1 MRGEFSVKRRSMHY
15 NGPIVRPQTDAD
27 SLFIEVTV
35 GCTHNSCT
43 FCNFY
48 KGYPFS
54 IAPLEQIEADLKE
67 ARQMRPWAKKI
78 WANGG
83 NPYALSTDR
92 LAAVAKLIKQYFPQ
106 SRISTYARVDDLTR
120 KSADEMKYLKELG
133 FEDLVVGFETG
144 DDEILK
150 AVNKGYTVA
159 DILSGCKKLE
169 EAGVD
174 YRMIFLGGLA
184 GKGKCEESAKKTAA
198 LLNQLHPYLL
208 YLNSVSIMPG
218 TKLYEDWKQGVFQES
233 GEREL
238 VKELISLLEHMENEI
253 AVFAAPNTTPFSF
266 FVNLQE
272 NKHKLLCE
280 MQNYLCTI
288 DKNEEKRAAI
298 NRHRKSNI

>member
-1 MRGEFSVKRRSMHY
+1 MHY

-48 KGYPFS
+48 HGFPFS
-54 IAPLEQIEADLKE
+54 VAPLEQIEADLKE
-67 ARQMRPWAKKI
+67 AHRKYPWAKKI

-83 NPYALSTDR
+83 NPYALSTEK
-92 LAAVAKLIKQYFPQ
+92 LAAIAKLIKKYFPR

-120 KSADEMKYLKELG
+120 KSVDEMTYLKELG
-133 FEDLVVGFETG
+133 FEDLVVGFECG
-144 DDEILK
+144 DDEILRN
-150 AVNKGYTVA
+150 VNKGYTVA

-169 EAGVD
+169 QAGVD

-208 YLNSVSIMPG
+208 YLNSVSILPG
-218 TKLYEDWKQGVFQES
+218 TKLYDDWKNGRFQEA
-233 GEREL
+233 GEGEL
-238 VKELISLLEHMENEI
+238 VQELIALLEHMENDI

-266 FVNLQE
+266 FVDLQP
-272 NKHKLLCE
+272 NKCEILKYMSEYVDSIDEKKEKLAS
-280 MQNYLCTI
+280 
-288 DKNEEKRAAI
+288 K
-298 NRHRKSNI
+298 NRHRKSNV

>member
-1 MRGEFSVKRRSMHY
+1 MTFH
-15 NGPIVRPQTDAD
+15 GPIVRPQTDAD

-67 ARQMRPWAKKI
+67 ASRVHPHTRKI

-83 NPYALSTDR
+83 NPYALSTDK
-92 LAAVAKLIKQYFPQ
+92 LAAVAKLIRNYFPE

-120 KSADEMKYLKELG
+120 KSVEDMKYLRELG
-133 FEDLVVGFETG
+133 FADLVVGFECG
-144 DDEILK
+144 DDGILK
-150 AVNKGYTVA
+150 NVNKGYTVA

-184 GKGKCEESAKKTAA
+184 GKGHCVESAKKTAA

-218 TKLYEDWKQGVFQES
+218 TKLHEDWEQGRFQEA
-233 GEREL
+233 GEGELVREL
-238 VKELISLLEHMENEI
+238 IALLEDMENEI

-266 FVNLQE
+266 FVNFQP
-272 NKHKLLCE
+272 NKEKLLSYMRDYME
-280 MQNYLCTI
+280 SLD
-288 DKNEEKRAAI
+288 DKEEQKASR